1 MEKMSKK
8 ETKPEVKKDKK
19 KINLT
24 PVLRVVTLLALGALA
39 YAGVMSLIKADPII
53 ANVIAGIVV
62 VLLVKESV

>member
-1 MEKMSKK
+1 MSKK